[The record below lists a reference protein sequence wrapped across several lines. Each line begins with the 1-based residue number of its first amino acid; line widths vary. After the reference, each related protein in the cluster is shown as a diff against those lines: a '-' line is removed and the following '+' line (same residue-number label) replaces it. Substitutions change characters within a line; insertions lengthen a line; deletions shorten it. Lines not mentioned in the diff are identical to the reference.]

1 MSLLPIRSMIFLAA
15 RSLLA
20 PGNGKGYVTGSLQQV
35 IQEIG
40 ENGKRTSLS
49 NMGANITRIGLTIQR
64 DKDVDTLPVAM
75 SELKATL
82 NSSSLDCSELKS

>member
-1 MSLLPIRSMIFLAA
+1 MIFLAA

-20 PGNGKGYVTGSLQQV
+20 PRNGKDYVTGSLQQV

-40 ENGKRTSLS
+40 ENGTRTSLS
-49 NMGANITRIGLTIQR
+49 NMGADIIRMGLTVQR
-64 DKDVDTLPVAM
+64 DRDVGMLHLAM

-82 NSSSLDCSELKS
+82 NSSSLDCSELNS